1 MVGWDEGG
9 RDWED
14 WDLVTVWTRQ
24 GPSQPEL
31 VAHGRGPEGLSPVA
45 IVWQTHLSVESY
57 EAGGRALEVPRFPCP
72 TCGAPMRY
80 SGWYRRHA
88 RAGASRRLWARRQLC
103 KFRGVSHA
111 VLPSFVTHG
120 RLDAVGV
127 MGAELEVMAGS
138 GGTTAGTARALG
150 LPRST
155 LRAWRRRF
163 AERGSVGGSAQAL
176 RGSGR
181 QPLALHQRHGR
192 RPPAQHH
199 IDPPWKTTFLGRR
212 RQVRSA
218 DEYRP
223 VTGTEWAGFE
233 EHFDRR
239 KVELGGCARPYGTP
253 CQAFPSAQLLALP
266 TSPA

>member
-14 WDLVTVWTRQ
+14 WGDLVTVWTRQ

-103 KFRGVSHA
+103 KFCGVSHA

-127 MGAELEVMAGS
+127 IGAGLKVMAGS

-163 AERGSVGGSAQAL
+163 AERAGLLSAGFARAAVTLGEALPLLPGEPGAAAIAALRAAWAGALRRFGGAAASLWRFANAMVGGHLLSTNT
-176 RGSGR
+176 
-181 QPLALHQRHGR
+181 
-192 RPPAQHH
+192 
-199 IDPPWKTTFLGRR
+199 DPPWKTT
-212 RQVRSA
+212 
-218 DEYRP
+218 
-223 VTGTEWAGFE
+223 
-233 EHFDRR
+233 
-239 KVELGGCARPYGTP
+239 
-253 CQAFPSAQLLALP
+253 
-266 TSPA
+266 